1 VELME
6 EKEVQET
13 AVTVAENNSYEMST
27 GIFGGNHNRDVRKVT
42 NLDLDDESQADML
55 LNSMQD
61 VDYKLNDFVDKE
73 IEVVGFYA
81 VERPQEQ
88 FNEETGE
95 AYTRYKHVLMLFD
108 KDGKSYVTGSNACFM
123 SFNDIVTIKG
133 EPTKENP
140 LVLKPI
146 KVDAEAKGHSYLK
159 LKLVTKKE
167 K

>member
-1 VELME
+1 ME

-13 AVTVAENNSYEMST
+13 ALTVAENNSYEMST
-27 GIFGGNHNRDVRKVT
+27 GIFGGSHNQDVRKVT
-42 NLDLDDESQADML
+42 SLDLEDESQADML

-61 VDYKLNDFVDKE
+61 VDYKLNDVVEKE
-73 IEVVGFYA
+73 IECVGFYA

-95 AYTRYKHVLMLFD
+95 TYTRYKHVLVLFD
-108 KDGKSYVTGSNACFM
+108 KDGKSFVTGSNACFM

-140 LVLKPI
+140 LILKPI
-146 KVDAEAKGHSYLK
+146 KVDAKEKGHSYLK
-159 LKLVTKKE
+159 LKLVPRKDK
-167 K
+167 